1 MQCKTTNKLTFI
13 ILFFAH
19 CRPLGIG
26 WRKKTVDDRFR
37 MPSVK
42 APLDQIDGDARIRR
56 NKIQEQFMAAAFDN
70 SDRREI
76 GKGLVG
82 RVLNRAYRSKRME
95 SYVKKQIEEIEDHR

>member
-1 MQCKTTNKLTFI
+1 
-13 ILFFAH
+13 
-19 CRPLGIG
+19 
-26 WRKKTVDDRFR
+26 

-42 APLDQIDGDARIRR
+42 AQSDYTDGEAAFIRR
-56 NKIQEQFMAAAFDN
+56 NKIQEQVMSAAFDN